1 MKTSIEKITL
11 IIAIAIIPQLF
22 LAQQQM
28 EKPQDKEAAKIA
40 FFTNKM
46 DLTTEES
53 KVFWPVVN
61 EMEAELKSIRADFK
75 DNYRKPKQD
84 EELSDMELEKMM
96 DARMDLG
103 KKQMDVKIKY
113 HEKFKQILPIKKVA
127 KYYESTTAYKK
138 IVKQRK
144 KRRIQQQR

>member
-1 MKTSIEKITL
+1 MKTSIKKITL

-53 KVFWPVVN
+53 KVF
-61 EMEAELKSIRADFK
+61 
-75 DNYRKPKQD
+75 
-84 EELSDMELEKMM
+84 
-96 DARMDLG
+96 
-103 KKQMDVKIKY
+103 
-113 HEKFKQILPIKKVA
+113 
-127 KYYESTTAYKK
+127 
-138 IVKQRK
+138 
-144 KRRIQQQR
+144 